1 MSPIGLYEPFTDS
14 ELVVGGR
21 RLRQIDIF
29 SNIANSATVF
39 IGNVDVID
47 IIAVN
52 LFGCQVDKKSFRYLS
67 LKPHTIKDCFDLR

>member
-1 MSPIGLYEPFTDS
+1 MGC
-14 ELVVGGR
+14 

-47 IIAVN
+47 IVAVN
-52 LFGCQVDKKSFRYLS
+52 LLVISDIELNEASVAICEASY
-67 LKPHTIKDCFDLR
+67 HLRLL